1 MTEVDILGLDLGA
14 GAIKIVGEQGASCTL
29 SHLALGGQQR
39 LAAQAGLNRRRAPNL
54 IEGDFGAFYVGA
66 GAHHFGRPLE
76 ALDHE
81 RFGGK
86 PDMRALMYGAF
97 TDYQRVADPPAHGKA
112 LSLWVG
118 LPLEPLSGERGSAAK
133 NAVAAW
139 IKGDHAWRVTDDSGR
154 VDQYHISVIDAHVV
168 SQPAA
173 AFFDAILDDAGAPR
187 ERVGVT
193 GEVGVLSVGFNTL
206 ELFVIDGKTPVDA
219 LSRSSTRGV
228 RRLLSLIDPQEL
240 YSLGELDLRLR
251 AGEIDLRRDLPI
263 WAREIEREVERV
275 WGRAWR
281 RFERILVVGGGAI
294 LLREAL
300 NTLFEGRASV
310 PDDPVMAIARG
321 LRKIGM
327 ARQRGRRVGDA
338 QTAR

>member
-1 MTEVDILGLDLGA
+1 MDILGLDLGA
-14 GAIKIVGEQGASCTL
+14 GAIKIAGGRGSSCTL

-39 LAAQAGLNRRRAPNL
+39 LSAQAGLNRRRAPNL

-66 GAHHFGRPLE
+66 AAHHFGRPLE

-86 PDMRALMYGAF
+86 PDMRALLYGAL
-97 TDYQRVADPPAHGKA
+97 TDYMRVAGAPAQGA
-112 LSLWVG
+112 TLSLWVG
-118 LPLEPLSGERGSAAK
+118 LPLEPLSGERGSATK
-133 NAVAAW
+133 NAVAGW
-139 IKGDHAWRVTDDSGR
+139 IRGEHAWRVTDDSGR
-154 VDQYHISVIDAHVV
+154 IDQYHISVLDAHVV

-173 AFFDAILDDAGAPR
+173 AFFDAVLDDAGAPR
-187 ERVGVT
+187 ERVGAA

-206 ELFVIDGKTPVDA
+206 ELFVIDGKAPVDA

-251 AGEIDLRRDLPI
+251 AGELDLRRELPI

-294 LLREAL
+294 LLREPLSA
-300 NTLFEGRASV
+300 LFEGRASV
-310 PDDPVMAIARG
+310 SDDPVMAIARG
-321 LRKIGM
+321 LRKIAM
-327 ARQRGRRVGDA
+327 ARQRGRRAGDG